1 MNDPVH
7 DPAPGTAAGK
17 AARPA
22 PDFAVPGIVFDNRTP
37 YAAMRFDIIDQH
49 ETAFHVFVAKIGYT
63 LGPCD
68 ANGLATLRELD
79 TPARLNTQDR
89 HDGDDPAA
97 SVLEE
102 NDFAPYKPACD
113 VIVNAIAHAPQ
124 GKPVR
129 QFEVGLS
136 MTQAPPPHGEQQAA
150 SALLI
155 NKTLTICGA
164 RWFKKKR
171 ALRRL
176 LQWPL
181 RIITLGLARP
191 NPWRLSAPAPVTQLP
206 LRYEYALGG
215 QCRIAR
221 SEPAAKRVARKHQS
235 PEPALAAPTADGA
248 PPAALAH
255 DACQANPLGR
265 GFTRR
270 WFLDATRDAPLPAPQ
285 IDASGHPCDARQLWR
300 GANGEPLPAP
310 AGMGPVGRVWLPR
323 RALVGHIE
331 DREQWQPG
339 DIPRLPPDFDF
350 AYWNGAP
357 LDQQCPY
364 PSGRERITLANLCRA
379 DEPAARIDRDGNVM
393 LRVELPRQ
401 AMFVLAINRANE
413 LTMLPLVLD
422 TVTIAPEARRL
433 DLVWRGCLP
442 ADGDKI
448 ESRLMHITQA
458 DQLERLRQ
466 VEQHQWSAAATPAG
480 AG

>member
-1 MNDPVH
+1 MSAPVH
-7 DPAPGTAAGK
+7 DPAPEIAAGK

-22 PDFAVPGIVFDNRTP
+22 PDFAVPSLVFDNRTP
-37 YAAMRFDIIDQH
+37 YAAMQFDIIDQH

-68 ANGLATLRELD
+68 ANGLATLSELD
-79 TPARLNTQDR
+79 TPVQLNTQDR

-102 NDFAPYKPACD
+102 SDFAPYKPACD
-113 VIVNAIAHAPQ
+113 VIVNAIAYAPQ

-136 MTQAPPPHGEQQAA
+136 MAPAPPAHGEQQAA
-150 SALLI
+150 PALLI

-164 RWFKKKR
+164 RWFKKKS

-181 RIITLGLARP
+181 RLITLGLVRP

-215 QCRIAR
+215 QCRIDRDA
-221 SEPAAKRVARKHQS
+221 
-235 PEPALAAPTADGA
+235 
-248 PPAALAH
+248 PAALAH
-255 DACQANPLGR
+255 DACQTNPLGR

-270 WFLDATRDAPLPAPQ
+270 WFLDATHSASLPAPQ
-285 IDASGHPCDARQLWR
+285 IGASGRPCDARQLWR

-310 AGMGPVGRVWLPR
+310 AGMGPVGRVWHPR

-331 DREQWQPG
+331 DKEQWQPD

-350 AYWNGAP
+350 AYWNSAP

-379 DEPAARIDRDGNVM
+379 DEPAASIDRDGNVM
-393 LRVELPRQ
+393 LRIELPHQ

-413 LTMLPLVLD
+413 LTMLPLVID
-422 TVTIAPEARRL
+422 SVTIDPEARRL

-448 ESRLMHITQA
+448 ASRLMHITQA
-458 DQLERLRQ
+458 NQLERLHQ
-466 VEQHQWSAAATPAG
+466 VEQHQWSAAAEPAAS